1 MSDWMN
7 LKDFVPPILMKSRD
21 KINRMIT
28 AYMLGQPVWTKTDF
42 ENLAKEGFEKNVWVY
57 RCVME
62 IAKAGSNIP
71 INLYRRN
78 SQGELTE
85 IKSHD
90 LLSLLWNPNP
100 HMSMQEFMENVIA
113 FSQLAG
119 NSYFLHNGPAN
130 KPPRELWVMKPNRMR
145 VIPDRRDLVGG
156 YEYWVNGQKTTL
168 DKNEISHIKLFSALD
183 DFYGLSPIQVGA
195 RSIDSDNFANNWNAS
210 LLQNGARPSG
220 AMVTEGTLGDTQYKR
235 LKKAIDEQHAGSKN
249 AGRPMLLEGGLDWK
263 EMSLSPKEMDF
274 QGAKSMTRLEICSAF
289 GVPPE
294 IVGDHEHAT
303 YSNYQEAR
311 KGFYQDTVIP
321 VLNKVVDVMNNDL
334 VPKFDPNGNLFLQ
347 IDRDKIDA
355 LQEDRDK
362 VYDRAIKAVQS
373 GILEVNEGREEM
385 GYEAIEGGNVR
396 YVPSSVMP
404 EGEDAPNLEDLVGN
418 NSNSDSDSNSEN
430 NNETDEKMLFKSL
443 NPQSQLEKKQ
453 YWRSFDRMRTGF
465 YGSAGKQIA
474 KRFDEERKAVLKAFD
489 SGGREGVED
498 FLESDEHL
506 NEWNKSLTAIYI
518 AVMDKFGSQV
528 FDSLMGNEKSLFT
541 KNESQD
547 DTEPRPTFNVY
558 ASAVQSF
565 IGSTVADKVVK
576 INGSTKTMLK
586 AIIRRGFDD
595 NMSLPEVR
603 DMIDSLY
610 LDQIIPNRSM
620 VIARTEVIGASNAGS
635 RQAAKQTGLNL
646 KKEWVATADDR
657 TRDSHDEADGQIKDM
672 DEPYEV
678 GSSLLMYPG
687 DSEGGAD
694 EVIQCR
700 CTEVYHTQ

>member
-1 MSDWMN
+1 MK
-7 LKDFVPPILMKSRD
+7 LRDFIPPIFTKSRD
-21 KINRMIT
+21 RINQMVT
-28 AYMLGQPVWTKTDF
+28 AMMLGQPVWTKVDF
-42 ENLAKEGFEKNVWVY
+42 ENLSKEGFEKNVWVY

-71 INLYRRN
+71 ILLYRRD
-78 SQGELTE
+78 SKGELQE
-85 IKSHD
+85 VNNHD
-90 LLSLLWNPNP
+90 LLNLLWKPND

-119 NSYFLHNGPAN
+119 NSYILHNGPN
-130 KPPRELWVMKPNRMR
+130 NRPPKELWVLKPNR
-145 VIPDRRDLVGG
+145 VKVVPDKRELIGG
-156 YEYWVNGQKTTL
+156 YEYWVNGQKTRL
-168 DKNEISHIKLFSALD
+168 DSSEVSHIKLFSALD
-183 DFYGLSPIQVGA
+183 DFYGLSPIQVSA

-220 AMVTEGTLGDTQYKR
+220 AMVTEGHLGDTEYKR
-235 LKKAIDEQHAGSKN
+235 LKKSIEEQHSGAKN

-274 QGAKSMTRLEICSAF
+274 QASKSMTRLEICSAF

-334 VPKFDPNGNLFLQ
+334 VPKFDSTGSLFLK
-347 IDRDKIDA
+347 IDKDGIDA

-362 VYDRAIKAVQS
+362 VFNRAIKAVQA
-373 GILEVNEGREEM
+373 GILEVNEGRESM
-385 GYEAIEGGNVR
+385 GYEAIDGANVR
-396 YVPSSVMP
+396 YVPSSVIP
-404 EGEDAPNLEDLVGN
+404 EGEDAPDLEQLIGN
-418 NSNSDSDSNSEN
+418 NSNSDNDSEN
-430 NNETDEKMLFKSL
+430 DNENDNDEKMAFKSL
-443 NPQSQLEKKQ
+443 NPQSVLEKKQ

-465 YGSAGKQIA
+465 YGSAGKQVA
-474 KRFDEERKAVLKAFD
+474 KRFSDEQRAILKAFED
-489 SGGREGVED
+489 GGED
-498 FLESDEHL
+498 EVIELLESDE
-506 NEWNKSLTAIYI
+506 NIKEWNKTMTAIYV

-528 FDSLMGNEKSLFT
+528 FDSLMGNDEKSLYT
-541 KNESQD
+541 KND
-547 DTEPRPTFNVY
+547 DEPRPTFDVY
-558 ASAVQSF
+558 NDAVQGF
-565 IGSTVADKVVK
+565 IGKTVADKVVK
-576 INGSTKTMLK
+576 IQDSTKTKIK
-586 AIIRRGFDD
+586 AIIRRGFEDGK
-595 NMSLPEVR
+595 SLPEVR
-603 DMIDSLY
+603 DDIESLY

-646 KKEWVATADDR
+646 QKEWVATADDR
-657 TRDSHDEADGQIKDM
+657 TRDSHDEADGQVKDM

-678 GSSLLMYPG
+678 GGSLLMYPG
-687 DSEGGAD
+687 DAEGGAD